1 MKVSR
6 SVLFVLVVV
15 IASTVAAVA
24 HLTDEA
30 FDVPAFRIHG

>member
-6 SVLFVLVVV
+6 SVLFVLIVV

-24 HLTDEA
+24 HLTDET
-30 FDVPAFRIHG
+30 FDIPALRVHG